1 MTMLK
6 KVAVGA
12 AFAASITAASFGA
25 SAPAQA
31 MDLAGKR
38 LSFSGSAQLLNPNVA
53 IGGTSTLQF
62 VDAEVGSLSQ
72 IGTLGGNFSI
82 QNLTLTKVA
91 TNEWSLLSPVTSW
104 LSGGGLGSITF
115 NLNTFDLAKVT
126 YSTPVGIFTSFV
138 ANLSGQFKNLPQ
150 VIDSQ
155 DGTFSSQAQLA
166 FTGDTY
172 SASITAVPVPALL
185 PGAVGVGLAALRKR
199 KARALATA

>member
-1 MTMLK
+1 MTLLK
-6 KVAVGA
+6 KVAVGT
-12 AFAASITAASFGA
+12 AFAASITAASLGA

-72 IGTLGGNFSI
+72 IGTLGANFSI
-82 QNLTLTKVA
+82 QNLTLKKDA
-91 TNEWSLLSPVTSW
+91 ANEWSLVSPVTSW

-115 NLNTFDLAKVT
+115 DLNTFDLAKVT

-138 ANLSGQFKNLPQ
+138 ANLTGQFKNLPQ